1 MSRCVRRI
9 CTAPLTSL
17 SASPATSTSVTTRS
31 VNGAHM
37 PERTVPAP
45 WALGRSS
52 SLMRTEAAVGQLLAA
67 VCEGHVG
74 GVIAL
79 EASRL
84 ARQNRAWHPLIDLCA
99 LTETLLMD
107 GDGGYDPRQLHDR

>member
-52 SLMRTEAAVGQLLAA
+52 SLMRTEAAVAQGFKSAR
-67 VCEGHVG
+67 
-74 GVIAL
+74 AL
-79 EASRL
+79 DSCWLRCVRGMLGASSPWKRH
-84 ARQNRAWHPLIDLCA
+84 AWHGRTVPG
-99 LTETLLMD
+99 TL
-107 GDGGYDPRQLHDR
+107 